1 MTSTQ
6 VPNKTLNW
14 ELHFCFLITTQGES
28 MRLLTLPQI
37 KELTQLSTA
46 GIYRLMSQG
55 KFPKQIK
62 IAERSSHWIESEIMD
77 FITEKME
84 ERS

>member
-1 MTSTQ
+1 MKLLRVPQ
-6 VPNKTLNW
+6 V
-14 ELHFCFLITTQGES
+14 
-28 MRLLTLPQI
+28 
-37 KELTQLSTA
+37 KELTMLSSA
-46 GIYRLMSQG
+46 GIYRLMKQG

-62 IAERSSHWIESEIMD
+62 IAERSSRWIESEIMD

>member
-1 MTSTQ
+1 M
-6 VPNKTLNW
+6 K
-14 ELHFCFLITTQGES
+14 
-28 MRLLTLPQI
+28 LLKLPQVREI
-37 KELTQLSTA
+37 TQFSTA
-46 GIYRLMSQG
+46 TIYKLMAKG

-62 IAERSSHWIESEIMD
+62 IAERSSRWIESEIMD

>member
-1 MTSTQ
+1 
-6 VPNKTLNW
+6 
-14 ELHFCFLITTQGES
+14 

-37 KELTQLSTA
+37 KELTQLSSA

-62 IAERSSHWIESEIMD
+62 IAERSSRWIESEIME
-77 FITEKME
+77 FITEKMK
-84 ERS
+84 ERN

>member
-1 MTSTQ
+1 
-6 VPNKTLNW
+6 
-14 ELHFCFLITTQGES
+14 

-37 KELTQLSTA
+37 KELTQLSSA

-62 IAERSSHWIESEIMD
+62 IAERSSRWIESEIME
-77 FITEKME
+77 FITEKMN
-84 ERS
+84 ERN

>member
-1 MTSTQ
+1 M
-6 VPNKTLNW
+6 K
-14 ELHFCFLITTQGES
+14 
-28 MRLLTLPQI
+28 LLRLPQV
-37 KELTQLSTA
+37 KELTQLSLA
-46 GIYRLMSQG
+46 GIDRLMSQG

-62 IAERSSHWIESEIMD
+62 IAERSFRWIESEIMD

>member
-1 MTSTQ
+1 
-6 VPNKTLNW
+6 
-14 ELHFCFLITTQGES
+14 

-37 KELTQLSTA
+37 KELTQLSSP

-62 IAERSSHWIESEIMD
+62 IAERSSRWIESEIME
-77 FITEKME
+77 FITEKMN
-84 ERS
+84 ERN

>member
-1 MTSTQ
+1 
-6 VPNKTLNW
+6 
-14 ELHFCFLITTQGES
+14 

-55 KFPKQIK
+55 RFPKQIK
-62 IAERSSHWIESEIMD
+62 IAERSSRWIESEIME
-77 FITEKME
+77 FIAEKMN
-84 ERS
+84 ERN

>member
-1 MTSTQ
+1 
-6 VPNKTLNW
+6 
-14 ELHFCFLITTQGES
+14 

-62 IAERSSHWIESEIMD
+62 IAERSSRWIESEIME
-77 FITEKME
+77 FITEKMK
-84 ERS
+84 ERN

>member
-1 MTSTQ
+1 
-6 VPNKTLNW
+6 
-14 ELHFCFLITTQGES
+14 

-55 KFPKQIK
+55 RFPKQIK
-62 IAERSSHWIESEIMD
+62 IAERSSRWIESEIMD
-77 FITEKME
+77 FITEKMK
-84 ERS
+84 ERN

>member
-1 MTSTQ
+1 
-6 VPNKTLNW
+6 
-14 ELHFCFLITTQGES
+14 

-77 FITEKME
+77 FITEKMK

>member
-1 MTSTQ
+1 
-6 VPNKTLNW
+6 
-14 ELHFCFLITTQGES
+14 

-55 KFPKQIK
+55 RFPKQIK
-62 IAERSSHWIESEIMD
+62 IAERSSRWIESEIME
-77 FITEKME
+77 FITEKMN
-84 ERS
+84 ERN

>member
-1 MTSTQ
+1 M
-6 VPNKTLNW
+6 KL
-14 ELHFCFLITTQGES
+14 L
-28 MRLLTLPQI
+28 RLPKV
-37 KELTQLSTA
+37 KELTQLSSA
-46 GIYRLMSQG
+46 GIYRLMSQE

-62 IAERSSHWIESEIMD
+62 IAERSCRWIESEIMD

>member
-1 MTSTQ
+1 
-6 VPNKTLNW
+6 
-14 ELHFCFLITTQGES
+14 

-37 KELTQLSTA
+37 KELTQLSSA

-62 IAERSSHWIESEIMD
+62 IAERSSRWIESEIME
-77 FITEKME
+77 FIIEKMK
-84 ERS
+84 ERN

>member
-1 MTSTQ
+1 M
-6 VPNKTLNW
+6 KL
-14 ELHFCFLITTQGES
+14 L
-28 MRLLTLPQI
+28 RL
-37 KELTQLSTA
+37 
-46 GIYRLMSQG
+46 SQG

-62 IAERSSHWIESEIMD
+62 IAERLSRWIESEIMN

>member
-1 MTSTQ
+1 M
-6 VPNKTLNW
+6 K
-14 ELHFCFLITTQGES
+14 
-28 MRLLTLPQI
+28 LLRLPQV
-37 KELTQLSTA
+37 KELTQLSSE
-46 GIYRLMSQG
+46 GIYRLISQG

-62 IAERSSHWIESEIMD
+62 IAERSSRWIESEIMN

>member
-1 MTSTQ
+1 
-6 VPNKTLNW
+6 
-14 ELHFCFLITTQGES
+14 

-62 IAERSSHWIESEIMD
+62 IAERSSRWIESEIMD
-77 FITEKME
+77 FITEKMK
-84 ERS
+84 ERN

>member
-1 MTSTQ
+1 M
-6 VPNKTLNW
+6 K
-14 ELHFCFLITTQGES
+14 
-28 MRLLTLPQI
+28 LLRLPQV
-37 KELTQLSTA
+37 KELTQLSSE
-46 GIYRLMSQG
+46 GIYRLISQG

-77 FITEKME
+77 FITEKMK

>member
-1 MTSTQ
+1 
-6 VPNKTLNW
+6 
-14 ELHFCFLITTQGES
+14 

-37 KELTQLSTA
+37 KELTQLSST

-62 IAERSSHWIESEIMD
+62 IAERSSRWIESEIMD
-77 FITEKME
+77 FITEKMK
-84 ERS
+84 ERN